1 MSIKTKSDEIT
12 LERLERALA
21 TVSYA
26 IMIDG
31 AIYAPILERLEREI
45 AAWHAR
51 EDVVSRARQYLGQ
64 FKDQAAACMESGEVK
79 AIV

>member
-1 MSIKTKSDEIT
+1 V
-12 LERLERALA
+12 RWRH
-21 TVSYA
+21 SYA

-45 AAWHAR
+45 AAWHAS

-64 FKDQAAACMESGEVK
+64 FKDQAAARIDSGEVK

>member
-1 MSIKTKSDEIT
+1 MSIKTNSDEIT

-21 TVSYA
+21 TISYA

-31 AIYAPILERLEREI
+31 SIYAPILERLEREI

-64 FKDQAAACMESGEVK
+64 FKDQAAARMESGEVK

>member
-1 MSIKTKSDEIT
+1 
-12 LERLERALA
+12 
-21 TVSYA
+21 
-26 IMIDG
+26 MIDG

-45 AAWHAR
+45 AAWHAS

-64 FKDQAAACMESGEVK
+64 FKDQAAARIDSGEVK